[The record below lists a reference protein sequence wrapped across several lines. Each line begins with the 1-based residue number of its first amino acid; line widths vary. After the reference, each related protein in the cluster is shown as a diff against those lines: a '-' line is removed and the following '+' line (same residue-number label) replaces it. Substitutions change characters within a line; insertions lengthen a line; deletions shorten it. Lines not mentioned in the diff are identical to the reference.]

1 MNPVQTIARRR
12 LLAGFVG
19 LPAALVAIP
28 GQALA
33 LVSPKRAAWSRADAA
48 FRAAEDRAYYAQLA
62 YDAARKASHANSAK
76 LDRDCPPFPT
86 EAMTV
91 RDPERVAA
99 FNARCSALNDEDG
112 LGYGGPWAHFT
123 LSGEPNINIVF
134 ADAPAERDHYL
145 AIYREWMRPRL
156 PYLQRRDG
164 LYAAEAKAREA
175 HELAEA
181 QEITAARAMILT
193 PSPTPK
199 ATAYKM
205 ELATSWRFRGIAW
218 ATTAY
223 LAERTTRA
231 EVMALADRPS

>member
-12 LLAGFVG
+12 LLAGLVG

-28 GQALA
+28 GHALA

-48 FRAAEDRAYYAQLA
+48 FLAAEDHAWAAQQAYE
-62 YDAARKASHANSAK
+62 AARKASHVNSAK
-76 LDRDCPPFPT
+76 LDRECPPFPT

-99 FNARCSALNDEDG
+99 FNARCAARNDEDG
-112 LGYGGPWAHFT
+112 LGYGGRWAQFV
-123 LSGEPNINIVF
+123 LSGEPNINSVF

-156 PYLQRRDG
+156 PYLQRRDA
-164 LYAAEAKAREA
+164 LYAAEAAAREA
-175 HELAEA
+175 HALAEA

-193 PSPTPK
+193 PSPSPK

-205 ELATSWRFRGIAW
+205 ELAANWRFRGIAW
-218 ATTAY
+218 ATTAH

-231 EVMALADRPS
+231 EVAALADRAA